1 MMQPI
6 HSHVPFKVA
15 VLLAAATWHATLS
28 GAARSQEL
36 SVDRLFP
43 PAVTVGQ
50 ETTIKLEGKLP
61 AWPVKVH
68 CDRADVQL
76 QPAEESGGLT
86 VTVPAEATA
95 GIAWLRFYDDNSASA
110 LVPLLVESVAVT
122 AETEPNNE
130 VAQATRADLPA
141 VIVGRLEKS
150 NDVDCIAVSVSAGQT
165 LVADVL
171 AHRLL
176 GSPMDAVL
184 QLVDLSGNVLA
195 QADDSR
201 GIDPQLVYHCEHD
214 AELALRLFAFPE
226 TANSTIG
233 FAGAASFVYR
243 IQVTTGPLVDHS
255 LPLLA
260 PADAQVDAQVFGWNL
275 PEDAVPVVAAATE
288 VSPPVVTLTGALG
301 WHARASSDM
310 PAAPAMV
317 RAAAGEVTPV
327 MQLPAI
333 VSGHIAHPREIT
345 RLQVAVEAGAK
356 YRVAVHSQ
364 ASGLKLDSV
373 ITVIDP
379 ENGKQLGRN
388 DDASR
393 NDRDAAIEF
402 TAPGDKPVEIQISD
416 LVGGAGLSHAYSAL
430 ISKVTPAV
438 TLSAGDRHRLSAGNT
453 LEVAVQIQR
462 QHGFDQPLQIVAID
476 LPEGVSCE
484 PALSEPKGDSA
495 KEVKLKL
502 SADAAARHQGPI
514 RIIARAPAS
523 GDESEAS
530 GDAAAAADE
539 PAAAIIATA
548 QTSPRPGF
556 STRQLWLSVAP

>member
-1 MMQPI
+1 MVSIPLRFPVQA
-6 HSHVPFKVA
+6 A
-15 VLLAAATWHATLS
+15 VLAAATWHAAFGGS
-28 GAARSQEL
+28 ARAQEL

-50 ETTIKLEGKLP
+50 ETAIKLEGKLP
-61 AWPVKVH
+61 TWPVQVH
-68 CDRADVQL
+68 CDRRDIQF
-76 QPAEESGGLT
+76 QPAEESGGLL
-86 VTVPAEATA
+86 VTVPAEAA
-95 GIAWLRFYDDNSASA
+95 PGIAWLRFYDGTSATA
-110 LVPLLVESVAVT
+110 LVPLLVEPVAVT

-130 VAQATRADLPA
+130 VGQATRAELPA
-141 VIVGRLEKS
+141 VIVGRLEKA

-201 GIDPQLVYHCEHD
+201 GIDPQLVYHCQHD

-243 IQVTTGPLVDHS
+243 LQVTTGPLIDHS
-255 LPLLA
+255 LPLIA

-275 PEDAVPVVAAATE
+275 PDDATPTVAAATE
-288 VSPPVVTLTGALG
+288 VSPAVVTLTGALG
-301 WHARASSDM
+301 WHARPESALLAP
-310 PAAPAMV
+310 PAVVQAT
-317 RAAAGEVTPV
+317 AGEVTSIE
-327 MQLPAI
+327 QLPAI

-364 ASGLKLDSV
+364 RSGLKLDSV
-373 ITVIDP
+373 ITVIEP
-379 ENGKQLGRN
+379 ESGKQLGRN

-402 TAPGDKPVEIQISD
+402 TAPSDKPVEIQISD
-416 LVGGAGLSHAYSAL
+416 LVGGAGLSHAYSAS
-430 ISKVTPAV
+430 ISKIAPAV
-438 TLSAGDRHRLSAGNT
+438 TLSAADRHRLSAGNS

-462 QHGFDQPLQIVAID
+462 QHGFDAPLQIVAVD

-484 PALSEPKGDSA
+484 PAVSEPTGDSA

-514 RIIARAPAS
+514 RIIARPPAS
-523 GDESEAS
+523 GDEAEAS
-530 GDAAAAADE
+530 GDAT
-539 PAAAIIATA
+539 AAAIIATA
-548 QTSPRPGF
+548 QTSPRPGY

>member
-6 HSHVPFKVA
+6 HLSLPFQAA
-15 VLLAAATWHATLS
+15 VLLAAAAWQATFC
-28 GAARSQEL
+28 GPAWSQEL

-50 ETTIKLEGKLP
+50 ATAIKLEGKLP
-61 AWPVKVH
+61 AWPVKVA
-68 CDRADVQL
+68 CDRADL
-76 QPAEESGGLT
+76 QFQVSEESGGLT
-86 VTVPAEATA
+86 VTVPAEAA
-95 GIAWLRFYDDNSASA
+95 PGIAWLRFYDDNSAAA
-110 LVPLLVESVAVT
+110 LVPLLVEPVAVSV
-122 AETEPNNE
+122 ETEPNNE
-130 VAQATRADLPA
+130 VGQATRADLPA
-141 VIVGRLEKS
+141 VIVGRLDKA

-165 LVADVL
+165 LVADVM

-243 IQVTTGPLVDHS
+243 LQVTTGPLIDHS
-255 LPLLA
+255 LPLIA
-260 PADAQVDAQVFGWNL
+260 SAETPVDARLFGWNL
-275 PEDAVPVVAAATE
+275 PAAAVPVVAAATE
-288 VSPPVVTLTGALG
+288 VSPAVLTLPGALG
-301 WHARASSDM
+301 WHARVGNAT
-310 PAAPAMV
+310 PATHTLV
-317 RAAAGEVTPV
+317 QAAGEITPIK
-327 MQLPAI
+327 QLPAI
-333 VSGHIAHPREIT
+333 VSGHIAQPRQIA

-373 ITVIDP
+373 VTVLDP
-379 ENGKQLGRN
+379 ESGKQIARN

-416 LVGGAGLSHAYSAL
+416 LVGGAGISHAYSAS
-430 ISKVTPAV
+430 ISKIAPAV
-438 TLSAGDRHRLSAGNT
+438 TLSAADRHRLTAGNS
-453 LEVAVQIQR
+453 LEVAVQVQR
-462 QHGFDQPLQIVAID
+462 QHGFDQPLQIVAVD

-484 PALSEPKGDSA
+484 PALSAPKGDSA
-495 KEVKLKL
+495 KEVKLTL
-502 SADAAARHQGPI
+502 SAEAAARYQGSI
-514 RIIARAPAS
+514 RIIARAPAT
-523 GDESEAS
+523 D
-530 GDAAAAADE
+530 DAAATDE

-548 QTSPRPGF
+548 QASLRSGF

>member
-6 HSHVPFKVA
+6 HLSLPFKAA
-15 VLLAAATWHATLS
+15 VLLAAAAWQATFC
-28 GAARSQEL
+28 GPAWAQEL

-50 ETTIKLEGKLP
+50 ATAIKLEGKLP
-61 AWPVKVH
+61 TWPVKVA
-68 CDRADVQL
+68 CDRAEL
-76 QPAEESGGLT
+76 QFQVSEESGGLT
-86 VTVPAEATA
+86 VTVPAEAAA
-95 GIAWLRFYDDNSASA
+95 GIAWLRFYDDNSAAA
-110 LVPLLVESVAVT
+110 LVPLLVEPVAVSV
-122 AETEPNNE
+122 ETEPNNE
-130 VAQATRADLPA
+130 VGQATRADLPA
-141 VIVGRLEKS
+141 VIVGRLDKA
-150 NDVDCIAVSVSAGQT
+150 NDVDCITVSVSAGQT
-165 LVADVL
+165 LVADVM

-184 QLVDLSGNVLA
+184 QLIDVSGNVLA

-201 GIDPQLVYHCEHD
+201 GIDPQLVYHCEHN
-214 AELALRLFAFPE
+214 AELTLRLFAFPE

-243 IQVTTGPLVDHS
+243 LQVTTGPLIDHS
-255 LPLLA
+255 LPLIA
-260 PADAQVDAQVFGWNL
+260 SAETPVDARLFGWNL
-275 PEDAVPVVAAATE
+275 PEAAMAVVAAATE
-288 VSPPVVTLTGALG
+288 VSPAILTLPGALG
-301 WHARASSDM
+301 WHAR
-310 PAAPAMV
+310 PANATPATHTLV
-317 RAAAGEVTPV
+317 QAAAGEVTPIEQV
-327 MQLPAI
+327 PAI
-333 VSGHIAHPREIT
+333 VSGHIAQPREIT

-373 ITVIDP
+373 VTVLDP
-379 ENGKQLGRN
+379 ESGKQIGRN

-402 TAPGDKPVEIQISD
+402 TAPSDKPVEIQISD
-416 LVGGAGLSHAYSAL
+416 LVGGSGISHAYSAS
-430 ISKVTPAV
+430 ISKIAPAV
-438 TLSAGDRHRLSAGNT
+438 TLSAADRHRLTAGNS

-462 QHGFDQPLQIVAID
+462 QHGFDQPLQIVAVD

-502 SADAAARHQGPI
+502 SAEAAARHQGPI
-514 RIIARAPAS
+514 RIIARAPAT
-523 GDESEAS
+523 
-530 GDAAAAADE
+530 GDAPAADE

-548 QTSPRPGF
+548 QASPRPGF

>member
-6 HSHVPFKVA
+6 HSPLPFTAA
-15 VLLAAATWHATLS
+15 VLLAAAAWQATFCS
-28 GAARSQEL
+28 SARSQEL

-50 ETTIKLEGKLP
+50 ETAIKLEGKLP
-61 AWPVKVH
+61 TWPVKVA
-68 CDRADVQL
+68 CDRADIQF
-76 QPAEESGGLT
+76 QTGEESGGLT
-86 VTVPAEATA
+86 VTVPAEAA
-95 GIAWLRFYDDNSASA
+95 PGIAWLRFYDDNSAAA
-110 LVPLLVESVAVT
+110 LVPLLVEPVAVT
-122 AETEPNNE
+122 VETEPNNE
-130 VAQATRADLPA
+130 VGQATRADLPA
-141 VIVGRLEKS
+141 VIVGRLDKA

-165 LVADVL
+165 LVADVM

-214 AELALRLFAFPE
+214 AELVLRLFAFPE

-243 IQVTTGPLVDHS
+243 LQVTTGPLIDHS
-255 LPLLA
+255 LPLTA
-260 PADAQVDAQVFGWNL
+260 SAEAEVDAQLVGWNL
-275 PEDAVPVVAAATE
+275 PEAAMPVVTAATE
-288 VSPPVVTLTGALG
+288 VSPVVLTLPGALG
-301 WHARASSDM
+301 WHAR
-310 PAAPAMV
+310 PANATPATHTLV
-317 RAAAGEVTPV
+317 QAAGEVTPIEQV
-327 MQLPAI
+327 PAI
-333 VSGHIAHPREIT
+333 VSGHIAQPRQIA

-373 ITVIDP
+373 VTVLDP
-379 ENGKQLGRN
+379 ESGKQIGRN

-402 TAPGDKPVEIQISD
+402 TASSDQPVEIQISD
-416 LVGGAGLSHAYSAL
+416 LVGGSGLSHAYSAS
-430 ISKVTPAV
+430 ISKVAPAV
-438 TLSAGDRHRLSAGNT
+438 TLSAADRHRLTAGNS

-462 QHGFDQPLQIVAID
+462 QHGFDQPLQIVAVD

-495 KEVKLKL
+495 KEVKLKF
-502 SADAAARHQGPI
+502 SAEAAVRHQGAI
-514 RIIARAPAS
+514 RIIARDPA
-523 GDESEAS
+523 A
-530 GDAAAAADE
+530 GDAAVTDE

-548 QTSPRPGF
+548 QASPRPGF